1 MKNETINNN
10 TTHNNN
16 QVLDANAAFG
26 FIDKGLAISREL
38 TKETKEA
45 MGEALSEREAASK
58 ARVERFTDEKGR
70 ELNRQYQEYLEGSV
84 GDNFAVAVDLTKQ
97 KVALMEEISQ
107 ARIKIAEEKAKADI
121 ELAKVKAKI
130 RELKLN
136 RIKMWVWRIAY
147 PLLGIALGV
156 LTHILLKG
164 V

>member
-16 QVLDANAAFG
+16 QVLDADAAFG
-26 FIDKGLAISREL
+26 FIDKGLSISQEL
-38 TKETKEA
+38 TR
-45 MGEALSEREAASK
+45 EREAAIEEARSEK
-58 ARVERFTDEKGR
+58 EAASIARVERFTDEKGR

-84 GDNFAVAVDLTKQ
+84 GDNFAVAIELTRQ

-107 ARIKIAEEKAKADI
+107 ARIQIAEEKAKADI
-121 ELAKVKAKI
+121 ELAKVKAEI

-136 RIKMWVWRIAY
+136 RVKMWVWRIAY
-147 PLLGIALGV
+147 PLLGIALGI